1 MAIVRWSAGIDSVSG
16 ALQKPSKNSQHS
28 CNQMLLATH
37 RTAAT
42 TSNECNRLYLR
53 DKVQRSTPLTEK
65 ELEVRNRFRGISD
78 GAWARNGLVQGER
91 WPRGFLGTTRDWHQD
106 HESMVLGCL
115 RQGVRRRECV
125 IVSLQVAKRREPL
138 IHAAPFVVYIANQPI
153 A

>member
-65 ELEVRNRFRGISD
+65 ELAVRNRFRAVSAMVRERSMDLSKVSADQEAFLAQRADGIKTMKAWYWD
-78 GAWARNGLVQGER
+78 VCGKEYDQAQGA
-91 WPRGFLGTTRDWHQD
+91 
-106 HESMVLGCL
+106 
-115 RQGVRRRECV
+115 
-125 IVSLQVAKRREPL
+125 
-138 IHAAPFVVYIANQPI
+138 
-153 A
+153 